1 MPTYCV
7 DAKDT
12 IKKEVVLSFQ
22 YLLVNVLTHKVYYK
36 QTSAFHRSRDYD

>member
-12 IKKEVVLSFQ
+12 IKKEVVLSFKS
-22 YLLVNVLTHKVYYK
+22 LLVNVLTHKVYYK
-36 QTSAFHRSRDYD
+36 QTSAFHRSWDYE